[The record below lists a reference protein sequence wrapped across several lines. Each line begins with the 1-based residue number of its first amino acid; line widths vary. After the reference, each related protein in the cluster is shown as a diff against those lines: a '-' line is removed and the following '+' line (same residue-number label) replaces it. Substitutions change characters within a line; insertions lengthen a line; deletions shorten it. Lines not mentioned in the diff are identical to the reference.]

1 MDHGDGHNDIR
12 TGFYGILG
20 EPRRGPRCRDL
31 RGRLVAA
38 LGTTQPAVIEAALR
52 GYAGSF
58 RNVDEY
64 VRVRL
69 SEFLP
74 PGFGWLLACCEPE
87 VLRRHF
93 EAEVVR
99 VWTIAADD
107 GGVLVFEGSA
117 PEGAD

>member
-1 MDHGDGHNDIR
+1 MD
-12 TGFYGILG
+12 
-20 EPRRGPRCRDL
+20 
-31 RGRLVAA
+31 
-38 LGTTQPAVIEAALR
+38 PAVIETAIA

-64 VRVRL
+64 VHARL
-69 SEFLP
+69 REYLP

-99 VWTIAADD
+99 VWTIEADD
-107 GGVLVFEGSA
+107 GGVHVFEDRA
-117 PEGAD
+117 PRGAE